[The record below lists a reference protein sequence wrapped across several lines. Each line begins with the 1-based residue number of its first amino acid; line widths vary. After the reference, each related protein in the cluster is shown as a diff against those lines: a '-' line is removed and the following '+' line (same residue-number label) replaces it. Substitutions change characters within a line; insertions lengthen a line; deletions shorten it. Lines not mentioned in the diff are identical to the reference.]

1 VKITTGSSRIGAIS
15 WILEAWRLPDRT
27 PPVGSNQ
34 ELALLLLRFLIL
46 VAMVSA
52 TLMMIAGLLIDSV
65 SSVSVQ
71 FAGFFSVFL
80 ITLFLAWHRLPLT
93 ALRAGLMLGLL
104 LYQARWVSAW
114 LVLPPEEVPVASI
127 AGIVYT
133 PMLLL
138 IIGLMEGQKRGVVIG
153 LVVALAMGA
162 SATVGSFRPEM
173 STVALDDPRLGA
185 LIFVLIAVY
194 VFIQNAWSAQQTL
207 IEERGFESAIMQA
220 SVNEDEV
227 TGLLNRRGLDI
238 AVTGWISRRRPFGVM
253 LIALDSPTSA
263 LSADESSKNSSDFIE
278 QDAVES
284 DDIPPN
290 LPRIAQL
297 ISSRVPS
304 SDSVGRWS
312 SNEFLVVCRE
322 TDPRALTISA
332 NGIRSFIE
340 EQSIKQDK
348 VTTVSVGLSLFPL
361 FEPFEVA
368 IDRAQQAMQEAQA
381 AGANC
386 VRSYW
391 SS

>member
-1 VKITTGSSRIGAIS
+1 MKAPTEHSKAGVIS
-15 WILEAWRLPDRT
+15 WTLEAWRLPDRN

-34 ELALLLLRFLIL
+34 ELALLLLRFLVL

-52 TLMMIAGLLIDSV
+52 TLMMIAGLLIDQV

-80 ITLFLAWHRLPLT
+80 ITLWLTWHRLPLS
-93 ALRAGLMLGLL
+93 ALRAGLMLGLF

-114 LVLPPEEVPVASI
+114 LFLPPEEVPVASI

-153 LVVALAMGA
+153 LVVALAMGV
-162 SATVGSFRPEM
+162 SATVGAMRPEM

-185 LIFVLIAVY
+185 LIFVLVAVY

-207 IEERGFESAIMQA
+207 IEERGFENAIMQA
-220 SVNEDEV
+220 SVNEDEA

-238 AVTGWISRRRPFGVM
+238 AVTGWISRRRPFGIM
-253 LIALDSPTSA
+253 LISLDKPLAPSD
-263 LSADESSKNSSDFIE
+263 DESSADTSKPIRPDV
-278 QDAVES
+278 AKT
-284 DDIPPN
+284 
-290 LPRIAQL
+290 AQL
-297 ISSRVPS
+297 IASRIPS

-312 SNEFLVVCRE
+312 DNEFLVVSRE
-322 TDPRALTISA
+322 TDPRALTIAA
-332 NGIRSFIE
+332 NGVRSFVE
-340 EQSIKQDK
+340 EQNRKGDLG
-348 VTTVSVGLSLFPL
+348 TVSIGLSIFPL
-361 FEPFEVA
+361 FEPFEA
-368 IDRAQQAMQEAQA
+368 TLSRAEQAVMEARE
-381 AGANC
+381 AGTNC

-391 SS
+391 SN

>member
-1 VKITTGSSRIGAIS
+1 MKVKTEQSKAGAIS
-15 WILEAWRLPDRT
+15 WILEAWRLPDRN

-34 ELALLLLRFLIL
+34 ELALLLLRFLVL

-52 TLMMIAGLLIDSV
+52 TLMMIAGLLIDQV
-65 SSVSVQ
+65 SSVSVK

-80 ITLFLAWHRLPLT
+80 ITLWLTWHRLPLS
-93 ALRAGLMLGLL
+93 ALRAGLMLGLF

-114 LVLPPEEVPVASI
+114 LFLPPEEVPVASI

-153 LVVALAMGA
+153 LVVALAMGV
-162 SATVGSFRPEM
+162 SATVGSMRPEM

-185 LIFVLIAVY
+185 LIFVLVAVY

-207 IEERGFESAIMQA
+207 IEERGFENAIMQA
-220 SVNEDEV
+220 SVNEDEA

-253 LIALDSPTSA
+253 LITLDKPLAPSDNES
-263 LSADESSKNSSDFIE
+263 SADASKPIRPE
-278 QDAVES
+278 VAKT
-284 DDIPPN
+284 
-290 LPRIAQL
+290 AQL
-297 ISSRVPS
+297 IASRIPS

-312 SNEFLVVCRE
+312 DNEFLVISRE
-322 TDPRALTISA
+322 TDPRALTIVA
-332 NGIRSFIE
+332 NGVRSFVE
-340 EQSIKQDK
+340 EQNKQDELG
-348 VTTVSVGLSLFPL
+348 TVSIGLSIFPL
-361 FEPFEVA
+361 FEPFEA
-368 IDRAQQAMQEAQA
+368 TLSRAEQAVIEARE
-381 AGANC
+381 AGTNC

>member
-1 VKITTGSSRIGAIS
+1 MKAPTEHSKTGVIS
-15 WILEAWRLPDRT
+15 WILEAWRLPDRN

-34 ELALLLLRFLIL
+34 ELALLLLRFLVL

-52 TLMMIAGLLIDSV
+52 TLMMIAGLLIDQV

-80 ITLFLAWHRLPLT
+80 ITLWLTWHRLPLS
-93 ALRAGLMLGLL
+93 ALRAGLMLGLF

-114 LVLPPEEVPVASI
+114 LFLPPEEVPVASI

-153 LVVALAMGA
+153 LVVALAMGV
-162 SATVGSFRPEM
+162 SATVGSMRPEM

-185 LIFVLIAVY
+185 LIFVLVAVY

-207 IEERGFESAIMQA
+207 IEERGFENAIMQA
-220 SVNEDEV
+220 SVNEDEA

-253 LIALDSPTSA
+253 LISLDKPLAPSD
-263 LSADESSKNSSDFIE
+263 DESSADVSKPIRPE
-278 QDAVES
+278 VAKT
-284 DDIPPN
+284 
-290 LPRIAQL
+290 AQL
-297 ISSRVPS
+297 IASRIPA

-312 SNEFLVVCRE
+312 DNEFLVVSKE
-322 TDPRALTISA
+322 TDPRALTIAA
-332 NGIRSFIE
+332 NGVRSFVE
-340 EQSIKQDK
+340 EQNKKDDLG
-348 VTTVSVGLSLFPL
+348 TVSIGLSIFPL
-361 FEPFEVA
+361 FEPFEA
-368 IDRAQQAMQEAQA
+368 TLSRAEQAVMEAKE
-381 AGANC
+381 AGTNY

>member
-1 VKITTGSSRIGAIS
+1 MKATTEQSKTGAIS
-15 WILEAWRLPDRT
+15 WILEAWRLPDRN

-34 ELALLLLRFLIL
+34 ELALLLLRFLVL

-52 TLMMIAGLLIDSV
+52 TLMMIAGLLIDQV

-80 ITLFLAWHRLPLT
+80 ITLWLTWHRLPLS
-93 ALRAGLMLGLL
+93 ALRAGLMLGLFV
-104 LYQARWVSAW
+104 YQARWVSAW
-114 LVLPPEEVPVASI
+114 LFLPPEEVPVASI

-153 LVVALAMGA
+153 LVVALAMGI
-162 SATVGSFRPEM
+162 SATVGSMRPEM

-185 LIFVLIAVY
+185 LIFVLVAVY

-207 IEERGFESAIMQA
+207 IEERGFENAIMQA
-220 SVNEDEV
+220 SVNEDEA

-253 LIALDSPTSA
+253 LISLDKPLAPSD
-263 LSADESSKNSSDFIE
+263 DESSADVSKPIRPE
-278 QDAVES
+278 VAKT
-284 DDIPPN
+284 
-290 LPRIAQL
+290 AQL
-297 ISSRVPS
+297 IASRIPS

-312 SNEFLVVCRE
+312 DNEFLVVSKE
-322 TDPRALTISA
+322 TDPRALTIAA
-332 NGIRSFIE
+332 NGVRSFVE
-340 EQSIKQDK
+340 EQNKKDDLG
-348 VTTVSVGLSLFPL
+348 TVSIGLSIFPL
-361 FEPFEVA
+361 FEPFEA
-368 IDRAQQAMQEAQA
+368 TLSRAEQAVMEAKE
-381 AGANC
+381 AGTNC

>member
-1 VKITTGSSRIGAIS
+1 MKATTEQSKTGAIS
-15 WILEAWRLPDRT
+15 WILEAWRLPDRN

-34 ELALLLLRFLIL
+34 ELALLLLRFLVL

-52 TLMMIAGLLIDSV
+52 TLMMIAGLLMDQV

-71 FAGFFSVFL
+71 FAGFFSAFL
-80 ITLFLAWHRLPLT
+80 ITLWLAWHRLPLS

-104 LYQARWVSAW
+104 LYQARWISAW
-114 LVLPPEEVPVASI
+114 LFLPPEEVPVASI

-153 LVVALAMGA
+153 LIVALAMGV
-162 SATVGSFRPEM
+162 SATVGSMRPEM
-173 STVALDDPRLGA
+173 STVALNDPRLGA
-185 LIFVLIAVY
+185 LIFVLVAVY

-207 IEERGFESAIMQA
+207 IEERGFENAIMQA
-220 SVNEDEV
+220 SVNEDEA

-253 LIALDSPTSA
+253 LISLDAKPLAPSG
-263 LSADESSKNSSDFIE
+263 DESSA
-278 QDAVES
+278 DASKPIRPEVVKT
-284 DDIPPN
+284 
-290 LPRIAQL
+290 AQL
-297 ISSRVPS
+297 IASRIPA

-312 SNEFLVVCRE
+312 DHEFLVVSRE
-322 TDPRALTISA
+322 TDPRALTIAA
-332 NGIRSFIE
+332 NGVRSFVE
-340 EQSIKQDK
+340 EQSKKDDLGTLSI
-348 VTTVSVGLSLFPL
+348 GLSLFPL
-361 FEPFEVA
+361 FEPFEA
-368 IDRAQQAMQEAQA
+368 TLSRAEQAVMEARE

-391 SS
+391 NG